1 MPNYNSH
8 EALKQY
14 RQAGLEAEVST
25 ASPHRL
31 IQLLFAGALDR
42 IAVAQGAMERGD
54 IALKGE
60 QLGKAI
66 DIVSGLRASLDM
78 NVPGDLPAN
87 LDQLYEYM
95 ELRLFQGSAKN
106 DTAAL
111 AEVSELL
118 KTLKSGWDEIAP

>member
-1 MPNYNSH
+1 VPNYNPQ
-8 EALKQY
+8 EALKHY

-31 IQLLFAGALDR
+31 IQLLMAGALDR
-42 IAVAQGAMERGD
+42 VAVAQGAIERGD
-54 IALKGE
+54 TALKGE
-60 QLGKAI
+60 QISKAI
-66 DIVSGLRASLDM
+66 GIVTGLRASLDL

-95 ELRLFQGSAKN
+95 ELRLLHGSVNN
-106 DTAAL
+106 DPAAL